1 MKKRNLVLTLLIL
14 TQVILFG
21 HNQSFAFHA
30 EVLPHEVMQGD
41 AFVIKVT
48 GLGNSGTPDAFLMG
62 KRFYFNGCGEG
73 CFIAVGAIGL
83 EAKPGKYTV
92 KIKDGEDV
100 KDLKLTLKRQ
110 IFRLIRLTLPEN
122 KVFLSPRDLERAE
135 MEEKKLA
142 SLWKIES
149 EKLWKGNFIMPLEN
163 DILTAFGTKRVI
175 NRKKVSI
182 HKGIDIRGNEGTEV
196 SASNKGRVVLAE
208 ELFFGGNTLILD
220 HGQGIY
226 TIYMHL
232 SGFSVRLGDIVSKSD
247 IIGFVGSSGRASGPH
262 LHFGV
267 KILNTNANPLSFV
280 KLIL

>member
-1 MKKRNLVLTLLIL
+1 MAKRHKIIL
-14 TQVILFG
+14 SLFILAQAVVFYDC
-21 HNQSFAFHA
+21 SLAFNA
-30 EVLPHEVMQGD
+30 EVLPPEVMQGD
-41 AFVIKVT
+41 AFVIKVK
-48 GLGNSGTPDAFLMG
+48 GLGNSGIPDAFLMG
-62 KRFYFNGCGEG
+62 KRFYFNRCGEG

-83 EAKPGKYTV
+83 EAKPGEYTV

-100 KDLKLTLKRQ
+100 KDLKLILKRQ
-110 IFRLIRLTLPEN
+110 IFPLIRLTLPAN

-135 MEEKKLA
+135 KEEEILA

-149 EKLWKGNFIMPLEN
+149 EKLWEGNFIMPLEN

-175 NRKKVSI
+175 NRKKVSV

-196 SASNKGRVVLAE
+196 RASNKGRVVIAE

-232 SGFSVRLGDIVSKSD
+232 SGFSVRPGDIVSKSD

-267 KILNTNANPLSFV
+267 KVLSTNTNPFSLV
-280 KLIL
+280 RLIL